1 MNRIV
6 SFGSSPLIHHPG
18 LNDGLPFPN
27 IIAQKLKLD
36 YDCQAKALS
45 SNPKLTRKILCHEF
59 LPDDFALVAWTSTV
73 RFEFRTEHGWAG
85 FNPGTYRLEG
95 SFAKQW
101 YEGPG
106 KWEYTSISIAL
117 KEIIIAQNFL
127 KQQNIPYVFI
137 FDNNE
142 IFESHV
148 YNNPDNYIDSLN
160 KAIDWNQVVV
170 FDDTYSMRDWCYKNQ
185 FPMTGNHANIEG
197 QLAIADYLIEKV
209 PAFAIKGSES

>member
-1 MNRIV
+1 MNRMV

-18 LNDGLPFPN
+18 LNDGLPFPD

-36 YDCQAKALS
+36 YDCQAKPLS
-45 SNPKLTRKILCHEF
+45 SNPKLTRKILSHNF
-59 LPDDFALVAWTSTV
+59 LPDDFALVAWTSAT
-73 RFEFRTEHGWAG
+73 RFEFRTKNGWAG

-106 KWEYTSISIAL
+106 QWEYTAISIVL
-117 KEIIIAQNFL
+117 KEIIIAQTFL
-127 KQQNIPYVFI
+127 KQQNVPYAFI

-148 YNNPDNYIDSLN
+148 YNNPDNYINSLN
-160 KAIDWNQVVV
+160 KSIDWSMVVM
-170 FDDTYSMRDWCYKNQ
+170 FDNTYSMKDWCYTKE
-185 FPMTGNHANIEG
+185 FPMPGNHAGVEG
-197 QLAIADYLIEKV
+197 HVAIADYLIEKV